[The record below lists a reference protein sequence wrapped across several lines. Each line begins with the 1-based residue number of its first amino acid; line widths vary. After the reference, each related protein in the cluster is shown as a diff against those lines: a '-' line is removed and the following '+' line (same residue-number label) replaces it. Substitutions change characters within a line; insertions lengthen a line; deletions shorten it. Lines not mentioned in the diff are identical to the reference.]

1 MATISKLGIGDGNLI
16 EAEHITRIIDAL
28 SGTGSADIIV
38 TGSLKTYNTFNT
50 ATSLDTAAYGLFNAG
65 GDYTV
70 DWDGCTLYSGTPV
83 PSVNWGSRELVNS
96 TGNLTLDWENVRL
109 YGTASYAATASFLTG
124 TIDSASFSSTAS
136 FVNILKQNVTISGST
151 SISGSVTQT
160 AGNATFRDDVFI
172 GGTKHWPEQTVTT
185 TDETKTII
193 WTDTISTF
201 TGAWIDA
208 TIIGKSGSRFITG
221 DLKAGFFRSN
231 LAAPFKMGE
240 ITSSFNNFVTTEV
253 SYGAESGP
261 SAGIIR
267 IWVSGSAECTWVAA
281 VKIHTNT

>member
-1 MATISKLGIGDGNLI
+1 MATISKSGIGNGNLI
-16 EAEHITRIIDAL
+16 NAEHITRIIDAL

-38 TGSLKTYNTFNT
+38 TGSFTGSFVGNGSGLTGIVSST
-50 ATSLDTAAYGLFNAG
+50 ATS
-65 GDYTV
+65 
-70 DWDGCTLYSGTPV
+70 
-83 PSVNWGSRELVNS
+83 
-96 TGNLTLDWENVRL
+96 
-109 YGTASYAATASFLTG
+109 ASYAATASFLTG
-124 TIDSASFSSTAS
+124 TISSASFASTASFSSTSLVATTASFSSTAS
-136 FVNILKQNVTISGST
+136 YVNILNQSVTISGST

-160 AGNATFRDDVFI
+160 AGNATFLDDVFI

-231 LAAPFKMGE
+231 LTSPTKMGE
-240 ITSSFNNFVTTEV
+240 ITSSFNNFVTEV
-253 SYGAESGP
+253 SYGAEA
-261 SAGIIR
+261 AGFPAGTIR
-267 IWVSGSAECTWVAA
+267 IWVSGSAADWVAA
-281 VKIHTNT
+281 VKIHTNP